1 MSRIQVVVLG
11 SGALARMVGG
21 ILKADAGVELVG
33 FADANPAR
41 HGQTLCELPILGAD
55 DMLPELRHR
64 GVSHAVIA
72 AGEPRLRRR
81 LAALLRE
88 LNFELA
94 NAIHPHAFVAPE
106 VQLGCGVIV
115 LPGAVLADNPAIGD
129 NTFVGQ
135 SATIA
140 HDSVIGRDC
149 LIGGRSA
156 IGGEVSI
163 GDTALIGWGAIVGP
177 RHRIGAG
184 AVIASGANVMSDVP
198 ENAVA
203 AGNPAR
209 VVQVREAT

>member
-21 ILKADAGVELVG
+21 ILKADVGVELVG

-55 DMLPELRHR
+55 DKLPELRQR

-94 NAIHPHAFVAPE
+94 NAIHPHAFVGPE
-106 VQLGCGVIV
+106 VKLGRGVIV
-115 LPGAVLADNPAIGD
+115 LPGAVLADNPEIGD

-156 IGGEVSI
+156 IGGDVRI
-163 GDTALIGWGAIVGP
+163 GEAALIGWGAIVGP
-177 RHRIGAG
+177 RHGVGAG
-184 AVIASGANVMSDVP
+184 AVIAAGANVMSDVP

-209 VVQVREAT
+209 IVQVREAS

>member
-1 MSRIQVVVLG
+1 MSRIQAVVLG

-33 FADANPAR
+33 FTDANPAR
-41 HGQTLCELPILGAD
+41 HGQVLCELPILGND
-55 DMLPELRHR
+55 DMLPELRRR

-72 AGEPRLRRR
+72 AGEPCLRRH

-94 NAIHPHAFVAPE
+94 NAVHPHAFVAPE
-106 VQLGCGVIV
+106 AQLGRGVIV

-135 SATIA
+135 AATVA
-140 HDSVIGRDC
+140 HDSVIGCNC

-156 IGGEVSI
+156 IGGEVRI
-163 GDTALIGWGAIVGP
+163 GEAALIGWGATIGP
-177 RHRIGAG
+177 RHSVGAG
-184 AVIASGANVMSDVP
+184 AVVASGANVMSDVP
-198 ENAVA
+198 DSAVA

-209 VVQVREAT
+209 IVQMREVN